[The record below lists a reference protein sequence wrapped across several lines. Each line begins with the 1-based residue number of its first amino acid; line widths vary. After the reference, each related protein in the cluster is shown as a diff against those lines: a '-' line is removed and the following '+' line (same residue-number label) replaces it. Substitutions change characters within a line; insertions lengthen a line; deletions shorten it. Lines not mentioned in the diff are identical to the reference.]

1 MPAALTEIT
10 QEGLQNSFKCSR
22 EGREVRGLPS
32 PVVEPQ
38 VTVEMPPN
46 RIERVNK
53 ARNSQAHPY
62 LMLKS
67 KGQQNISPGVAN

>member
-1 MPAALTEIT
+1 MSSSAAGKERVQRISSLEH
-10 QEGLQNSFKCSR
+10 
-22 EGREVRGLPS
+22 
-32 PVVEPQ
+32 Q
-38 VTVEMPPN
+38 VAVEMSPN

-53 ARNSQAHPY
+53 AWNSQAHPY